1 MGTFLWYFQ
10 RFTAVII
17 LIYVLF
23 ILFSYMVKP
32 WGFDYNIWHT
42 DITSLPMKVFTT
54 IFFISSIVHGIQGLR
69 DVEDDYFT
77 KRTLSNL
84 LTKNGYQVISITPYW
99 QSLSLKY
106 VLLRASKIYKLFKI
120 FVKIVDFLGIG
131 NIPFSYYIG
140 QTKVL
145 AQKKI

>member
-77 KRTLSNL
+77 KRTLGFISEALGSWAQLFRIIFRFFIALVVIVLTYILVFKYL
-84 LTKNGYQVISITPYW
+84 LG
-99 QSLSLKY
+99 
-106 VLLRASKIYKLFKI
+106 
-120 FVKIVDFLGIG
+120 G
-131 NIPFSYYIG
+131 
-140 QTKVL
+140 
-145 AQKKI
+145 